1 MTKEFWVG
9 VEQFNQKDFYA
20 CHDTLEALWMEAEDR
35 DRNFY
40 QGILQIAVSLYH
52 LGNSNWRGAVILLGE
67 GISRLRNYEPAYC
80 EIDVEKLIDAST
92 ELLRNLQQAGPENVS
107 DFVEKMKAGSLPTP
121 YISKF

>member
-1 MTKEFWVG
+1 MTNEFWVG

-20 CHDTLEALWMEAEDR
+20 CHDTLEALWMEAEDS

-67 GISRLRNYEPAYC
+67 GISRLRNYEPTYF
-80 EIDVEKLIDAST
+80 EIDVEKLIDESA
-92 ELLRNLQQAGPENVS
+92 ELLKKLQQSGPENVS
-107 DFVEKMKAGSLPTP
+107 DFVDKMKAGSLPIP
-121 YISKF
+121 YIYRF